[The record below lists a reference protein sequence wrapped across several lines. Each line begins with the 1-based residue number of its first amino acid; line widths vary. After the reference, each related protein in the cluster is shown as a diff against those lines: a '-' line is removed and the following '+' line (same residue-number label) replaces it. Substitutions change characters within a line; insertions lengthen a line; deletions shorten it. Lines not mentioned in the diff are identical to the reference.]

1 MPPKRRTFVLNE
13 VTAARNSPVPSKLAR
28 KSGVVTLRKMAM
40 HPGTSVMVVEAL
52 KELDSRKGVSKQAI
66 QNFIKRKYPS
76 VDKIRLKYY
85 VRRAL
90 RKGLDD
96 GTLVRRPDS
105 TVTTGVV
112 EKFRLAAKRK
122 ESKAKVEPRVQ
133 KAAEVEPR
141 VQKAAKVENVE
152 PNVQKSSK
160 AAEVEPNVQK
170 SSKVAKEAPKTK
182 AGRTKKAAADDPV
195 KPPKKKATKGSDKS
209 EEDKEAPPSK
219 VPPAKKSKGKKAAN
233 ETVEA
238 KGTVRAKAK
247 PKEVKEAVADGK
259 TKAKPKEAKGKAEAA
274 PKSAPK
280 KGRKKNAE

>member
-133 KAAEVEPR
+133 KAAEVEPL
-141 VQKAAKVENVE
+141 
-152 PNVQKSSK
+152 
-160 AAEVEPNVQK
+160 EPNVQK

>member
-160 AAEVEPNVQK
+160 
-170 SSKVAKEAPKTK
+170 VAKEAPKTK